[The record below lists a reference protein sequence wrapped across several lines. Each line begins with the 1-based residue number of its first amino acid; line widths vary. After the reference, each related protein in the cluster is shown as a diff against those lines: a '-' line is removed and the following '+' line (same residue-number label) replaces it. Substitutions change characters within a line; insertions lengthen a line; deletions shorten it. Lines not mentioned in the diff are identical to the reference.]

1 MRVFKSATGLCAV
14 TSKQEIRRR
23 IIDLL
28 KQQKED
34 QRLSKS
40 RAIAEQVL
48 KLQEFQK
55 AKTILFYASFAGEVD
70 TFDLMKKAL
79 DQDKDVVL
87 PCVLTDTQGLELRR
101 IRDLDNDLEYGP
113 YHIQQPKKE
122 KTQRIEPARLDLVIV
137 PGVAFDRS
145 NNRLG
150 RGAGYY
156 DRFLTDLSFRIPSV
170 GLAFDFQMIER
181 VPIDLHDVPVNRVIF
196 A

>member
-1 MRVFKSATGLCAV
+1 MV

-79 DQDKDVVL
+79 DLDKDVVL
-87 PCVLTDTQGLELRR
+87 PCVLPDAQALELRR

-113 YHIQQPKKE
+113 YNIQQPKKE
-122 KTQRIEPARLDLVIV
+122 ETQRIEPARLDLVIV